1 MKSDNTISAQK
12 RAEIK
17 FIERSLIKTLDK
29 AAVLA
34 HLRQLRRESVDP
46 VEADLLGELIAD
58 VDSGDFDG

>member
-1 MKSDNTISAQK
+1 MNTDNSMSAHK

-17 FIERSLIKTLDK
+17 FVQRHLVRTLDK
-29 AAVLA
+29 EAVLA